1 MIPVTLMCLLF
12 SDLILILPRLRQ
24 EASAD
29 LIGCFGTMAQLQRPQ
44 TWLRC
49 IETLWW
55 MHLGTESPKG
65 GMGNDGKIQKETQFQ
80 YGGKRYMITFYRDKI
95 YHKFDIM

>member
-1 MIPVTLMCLLF
+1 MCLLF

-65 GMGNDGKIQKETQFQ
+65 GWEMMG
-80 YGGKRYMITFYRDKI
+80 RYKKKLNFNMGEK
-95 YHKFDIM
+95 DI